1 MPDRDA
7 VLAKIHELRE
17 NEGTNEEILSA
28 LDELIAIDGETIGL
42 LDYRFYLLGQ
52 LERCEEALVVAQ
64 QMEKVAD
71 RKSPWNFLRIGE
83 GHLALGQRDEAY
95 SWFER
100 AIRERRFRRMNAFDS
115 PAYDPIREE
124 DRFVDLLKEAKSN
137 IGLDREAKPFTLQL
151 LDGRTV
157 QLADYRD
164 SVVLLDFWSYDCP
177 PCVREIPV
185 LRDLHRELKDDGFV
199 ILGVNMDEDIDRV
212 RSYLVEG
219 EMDWPMACSGDGWK
233 DETVLLYDVQAQPS
247 MWLIDKAGVVRYFD
261 VRGEELGKAVRDL
274 LAE

>member
-7 VLAKIHELRE
+7 AVARIHELRE
-17 NEGTNEEILSA
+17 NDGTNEEILEA
-28 LDELIAIDGETIGL
+28 LDELIVIDGETLGL

-52 LERCEEALVVAQ
+52 LERHEEALAVAR
-64 QMEKVAD
+64 QMEEVSD
-71 RKSPWNFLRIGE
+71 RESPWNFLRIGE
-83 GHLALGQRDEAY
+83 GLLALGEREEAY
-95 SWFER
+95 GWFER

-115 PAYDPIREE
+115 PSYDAIRED
-124 DRFVDLLKEAKSN
+124 DRFTALLEEAREN
-137 IGLDREAKPFTLQL
+137 IGLNREAKAVELHL

-157 QLADYRD
+157 QLADYRG
-164 SVVLLDFWSYDCP
+164 SVVLLDFWSFDCP

-185 LRDLHRELKDDGFV
+185 LRDLHQELHEEGFV
-199 ILGVNMDEDIDRV
+199 ILGVNMDQDVERV
-212 RSYLVEG
+212 RSYVEEG
-219 EMDWPMACSGDGWK
+219 EMHWPMACSGKGWK
-233 DETVLLYDVQAQPS
+233 DEAVLLYDVQAQPS